1 MIPVSNPL
9 AQSIRL
15 GDDIA
20 SAINRVVASGQY
32 VLGPEVENLEAEF
45 ASYIG
50 TKFAI
55 GVANGTDAI
64 ALALRA
70 LDIGPGDE
78 VITVSMTAVATVAAI
93 RMVGATPVLVDVDP
107 DFYTIAPSAI
117 DAAISSRTRAVIPVH
132 LYGQPADMN
141 SVVEVCNRKGIPII
155 EDVSQAHGASISN
168 RRVGS
173 IGVIGVFS
181 CYPTKNLGAIGDAG
195 LITTNDSV
203 LARRIK
209 RLRQYGWEYR
219 NWSIESGLNSRLD
232 EIQAAILRVKLRSL
246 DDDNKIRGLL
256 AGRYLRGLNDLPIS
270 LPKTRQDF
278 NQVWHLFVVRVSE
291 RERVQSQ
298 MLRFGVST
306 SIHYPFPIHVQE
318 AYRKNVVVPNPLKVT
333 EELSTS
339 ILSIPMFPEL
349 RETDID
355 SVVAALS
362 QSLSSD
368 GS

>member
-9 AQSIRL
+9 AQSTRL
-15 GDDIA
+15 GDEI
-20 SAINRVVASGQY
+20 SGAINRVIASGKY

-50 TKFAI
+50 TEFAI

-132 LYGQPADMN
+132 LYGQPAEMN
-141 SVVEVCNRKGIPII
+141 SIMDLCNRRGIPVI
-155 EDVSQAHGASISN
+155 EDASQAHGASVAN

-173 IGVIGVFS
+173 IGLVGVFS

-195 LITTNDSV
+195 LITTNDPV
-203 LARRIK
+203 LAGRIR
-209 RLRQYGWEYR
+209 RLRQYGWESR
-219 NWSIESGLNSRLD
+219 NWSIESGVNSRLD

-246 DDDNKIRGLL
+246 DMDNMRRAQIATKYTHELGEMPIT
-256 AGRYLRGLNDLPIS
+256 LPI
-270 LPKTRQDF
+270 TRSGVHH
-278 NQVWHLFVVRVSE
+278 VWHLFVVRVPQ
-291 RERVQSQ
+291 RDCVQRQ
-298 MLRFGVST
+298 MLEFGIST
-306 SIHYPFPIHVQE
+306 AVHYPFPIHIQE
-318 AYRKNVVVPNPLKVT
+318 AYRDHVVTLHPLKVT
-333 EELSTS
+333 EELATTV
-339 ILSIPMFPEL
+339 LSIPMFPEL

-362 QSLSSD
+362 QSLLSD
-368 GS
+368 